1 MILDGFFVVC
11 IELSRYLN
19 VLNYVYNILY
29 VFKVLFCIF
38 VSKLKFVFYGK
49 VSSLVIY
56 FFKIN
61 DIINLIVV

>member
-49 VSSLVIY
+49 VSNLVIY
-56 FFKIN
+56 
-61 DIINLIVV
+61 